1 MFDKK
6 SLIKLIVMIVVI
18 LFFPTMFFSYIEPV
32 QDQANKATAREIA
45 VVNEDLGTEFQGQQ
59 LLFGQEVIA
68 SLERDSDYQWVV
80 VGRNAAE
87 AGLERN
93 QYDAVLYLPS
103 NLSAQVMGFKED
115 EPEKAVL
122 NYQIQG
128 NLDAA
133 NMERVQRALTTARNR
148 INSHISTM
156 YWDHVSQEVDDIKQK
171 FDQILEREIAFQ
183 ESMYAF
189 YSPGSATI
197 AEEIRQQMEM
207 LEQLQAAAAEAM
219 DASSGTNA
227 EMEASVL
234 QMNEFLT
241 KVQQYRD
248 FQDRQNDLFL
258 TTSLQ
263 NQQLLQQ
270 GLASYETNLTDGV
283 QRILH
288 NREITPVPT
297 VDGDHL
303 LDSVV
308 QIQQSIN
315 HNHVIVEQIEESIEG
330 SEVEE
335 QFERIMEVQ
344 EAMMKQYREETEKQ
358 SLNRL
363 EEKLLPARN
372 DLVAATSSQATS
384 KAKEISAAALPTAGQ
399 AEGVSLKTVKE
410 QINGLYQALEA
421 VVLEEE
427 KPLDEIQKTISQL
440 ESNVELVENE
450 LMKQASEQAEWE
462 QVVEQRLET
471 IIQEQRESVP
481 EGKSAEEQA
490 VEQIKAK
497 EAAIL
502 QLDYLDDARKQKLAS
517 HFEKPLQSRDMN
529 QLLSYFAYLSIYED
543 ILQKTDSTDQELIGE
558 IIATHTEKS
567 ESEVKAAFETLKG
580 ETEHFDQLRK
590 GLRESS
596 SNLNLLEDEFF
607 EFVEATIGF
616 MEEYDEAVKRE
627 REVMMRELVEIEHG
641 ANDVTAFLR
650 EEITAPEVEEVPV
663 DGLNGELVVTTQQ
676 NAMMDIQAISNL
688 VHSLADRHSYV
699 NDYTNELY
707 QRVDTVQ
714 ERADQL
720 NESWA
725 ENVDSTKL
733 VREDLYDVLRNA
745 VVDGQANPYIYEYL
759 TNPTMISGSTP
770 EERTTQAPPVVML
783 IILLLCGLAIG
794 FLVYHFSH
802 VASMLNFSLFMLLTL
817 AVGLMISIYGLTIY
831 PLHDVQVV
839 QWTVSTILFLIACAG
854 IIRLGLEI
862 GPVTGGLTVGA
873 MLIFFIAPLL
883 DLVIAGFSIRHPVAQ
898 VFMSIQYGDQ
908 SAFLPAVIITS
919 LLSAI
924 VVALPYVL
932 KQLKER
938 RNQSVESYEEYDE
951 VS

>member
-6 SLIKLIVMIVVI
+6 SLIKLVVMILVI
-18 LFFPTMFFSYIEPV
+18 LFFPTMFFSYIEPE

-45 VVNEDLGTEFQGQQ
+45 VVNEDLGTEFQDEQ
-59 LLFGQEVIA
+59 LHFGQEVIA
-68 SLERDSDYQWVV
+68 SLERDSDYKWVV

-103 NLSAQVMGFKED
+103 NLSAQVMAFKED

-122 NYQIQG
+122 HYQIQG

-148 INSHISTM
+148 INSHISAL
-156 YWDHVSQEVDDIKQK
+156 YWDHVSQEVDDIRQK

-207 LEQLQAAAAEAM
+207 LEQLQAAASEAM
-219 DASSGTNA
+219 NASSGTNA
-227 EMEASVL
+227 EMEASVQ

-241 KVQQYRD
+241 RVQQYRE
-248 FQDRQNDLFL
+248 FQDRQSELFL

-270 GLASYETNLTDGV
+270 GLMSYETNLTEGLQQV
-283 QRILH
+283 LH
-288 NREITPVPT
+288 NREVPPAPT
-297 VDGDHL
+297 VDGEHL

-308 QIQQSIN
+308 QIQQSI
-315 HNHVIVEQIEESIEG
+315 HQNHVIVEHIQESIEG

-335 QFERIMEVQ
+335 QFEKIMAVQ

-363 EEKLLPARN
+363 EEKLLPARSE
-372 DLVAATSSQATS
+372 LVAASAIQAKG
-384 KAKEISAAALPTAGQ
+384 KAKELSAAGLPTAGQ
-399 AEGVSLKTVKE
+399 AEDVSLKTVKE
-410 QINGLYQALEA
+410 QINSLYQALEA
-421 VVLEEE
+421 VVVEAE
-427 KPLDEIQKTISQL
+427 KPLDEIQKTITQL
-440 ESNVELVENE
+440 ESNVELVESE
-450 LMKQASEQAEWE
+450 LMKQAAEQAEWE
-462 QVVEQRLET
+462 QAVEQRLET
-471 IIQEQRESVP
+471 IIQEQQENVP
-481 EGKSAEEQA
+481 EGKSAEERA
-490 VEQIKAK
+490 VELIKAK

-502 QLDYLDDARKQKLAS
+502 QLDYLDEARKQKLAS
-517 HFEKPLQSRDMN
+517 HFEQPLQSRDIN

-543 ILQKTDSTDQELIGE
+543 ILQKAESSDQELISE
-558 IIATHTEKS
+558 IIASHTGQS
-567 ESEVKAAFETLKG
+567 EDEVKAAFETLKG
-580 ETEHFDQLRK
+580 ETAHFDQLRK

-596 SNLNLLEDEFF
+596 THLNLLEDEFI
-607 EFVEATIGF
+607 EFAEATIGF
-616 MEEYDEAVKRE
+616 IEEYDEVVKQE
-627 REVMMRELVEIEHG
+627 REQMMSELAAIEQG

-650 EEITAPEVEEVPV
+650 EEITTPELEDAPV
-663 DGLNGELVVTTQQ
+663 DGLNGELVVNTQQ
-676 NAMMDIQAISNL
+676 NAMMDIQEISNL

-707 QRVDTVQ
+707 QRVDSVQ

-720 NESWA
+720 NQSWA
-725 ENVDSTKL
+725 ENVDSTRM

-770 EERTTQAPPVVML
+770 EERTTHAPPVVML

-802 VASMLNFSLFMLLTL
+802 VAPMLNFSLFMLLTL
-817 AVGLMISIYGLTIY
+817 AVGLIISIYGLTIY
-831 PLHDVQVV
+831 PLHDIQVV

-854 IIRLGLEI
+854 MIRLGLEI

-883 DLVIAGFSIRHPVAQ
+883 DLVIAGFSIQHPVAQ

-919 LLSAI
+919 LLSAV

-932 KQLKER
+932 KRVKER
-938 RNQSVESYEEYDE
+938 RNQIEESYEEYDE